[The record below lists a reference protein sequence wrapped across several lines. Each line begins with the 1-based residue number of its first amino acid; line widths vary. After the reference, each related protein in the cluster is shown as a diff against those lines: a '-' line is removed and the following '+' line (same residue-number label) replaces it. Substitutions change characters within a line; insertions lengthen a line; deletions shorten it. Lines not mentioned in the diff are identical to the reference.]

1 MKFLTHPSPTLRY
14 RNRSIRLT
22 PEGVL
27 FLFLTLLVGVT
38 AINTGNN
45 LLYLLMALMLTL
57 IMISGVLSEWCLKGI
72 QIEHRLPLH
81 MFAQDSVAC
90 RWVVKNK
97 KRFFPSFTIKIA
109 VQYPDLI
116 SNQDALFTR
125 ILAGST
131 LFHTT
136 PLVFGRRGMFCTKGY
151 ELSTAFP
158 FGFFEK
164 AVSISSPS
172 EVVVYPKL
180 HRLWMVQSSSRLGGD
195 SQEVKKKGRGPALY
209 NLRDYQHGDDSR
221 NIHWKISARHAKLF
235 IQEHEKEEERK
246 VQIWLSNLLPV
257 GARAATL
264 KEGSSDAPTPRASTG
279 KARRSLYPPVGARA
293 AHTKESGRLT
303 DSAAFVH
310 GAPSS
315 SRHEPS
321 DLPAGRPV
329 PPELTAEFDEAV
341 SLAAS
346 LVHTFA
352 QKGYGVG
359 LSTLDHEIPPSQGI
373 SHRNRILHH
382 LALVDLLTSKSP
394 SHSFDRLA
402 GRLTRSHQLIL
413 ILPWEDPF
421 WKARE
426 AYFTKVIT
434 LSQWKA
440 TRAEDLTL

>member
-1 MKFLTHPSPTLRY
+1 MKFLTSPSPILRY

-22 PEGVL
+22 SEGVL

-81 MFAQDSVAC
+81 LFAHDSVVC
-90 RWVVKNK
+90 RWVVRNK
-97 KRFFPSFTIKIA
+97 KRLFPSFTLKVTA
-109 VQYPDLI
+109 QYPDMVA
-116 SNQDALFTR
+116 NPGAFFPR

-136 PLVFGRRGMFCTKGY
+136 TLVFSRRGIFHSKGH

-158 FGFFEK
+158 FGLFEK
-164 AVSISSPS
+164 TVLIPSPS

-180 HRLWMVQSSSRLGGD
+180 HRLWMVQNSSQLAGD
-195 SQEVKKKGRGPALY
+195 AQEVRKKGRGPALY
-209 NLRDYQHGDDSR
+209 SLRDYQQGDDSR
-221 NIHWKISARHAKLF
+221 NIHWKISARQAKLF

-246 VQIWLSNLLPV
+246 VQIWLSNQLPV
-257 GARAATL
+257 GARAATQR
-264 KEGSSDAPTPRASTG
+264 EGSSDLPAARLPQPDRQAGDGQGRQVPPTPRARAG
-279 KARRSLYPPVGARA
+279 KARRSLYPPV
-293 AHTKESGRLT
+293 
-303 DSAAFVH
+303 D
-310 GAPSS
+310 AP
-315 SRHEPS
+315 
-321 DLPAGRPV
+321 DAG
-329 PPELTAEFDEAV
+329 PPLSPKLAEQFEEAV

-359 LSTLDHEIPPSQGI
+359 LTTLDREIPASQGM
-373 SHRNRILHH
+373 SHRNRILRH
-382 LALVDLLTSKSP
+382 LALVDTHSSQNLPKSA
-394 SHSFDRLA
+394 DRLT
-402 GRLTRSHQLIL
+402 GRLSQPHQLIL
-413 ILPWEDPF
+413 VLPWEDPF

-426 AYFTKVIT
+426 SYFTKVIT
-434 LSQWKA
+434 PSQWRA
-440 TRAEDLTL
+440 TQTGDWVL

>member
-1 MKFLTHPSPTLRY
+1 MKFLIHPSPTLRY

-22 PEGVL
+22 SEGVF

-57 IMISGVLSEWCLKGI
+57 IMISGALSEWCLKGI

-81 MFAQDSVAC
+81 IFAQDSAAC
-90 RWVVKNK
+90 RWVIRNK
-97 KRFFPSFTIKIA
+97 KRLFPSFTIKVT

-116 SNQDALFTR
+116 SKQDAFFTR

-136 PLVFGRRGMFCTKGY
+136 TLVFGHRGLFCSKGY

-158 FGFFEK
+158 FGLFEK
-164 AVSISSPS
+164 TLSISSPS

-180 HRLWMVQSSSRLGGD
+180 HRLWMVQSGSRLAGD
-195 SQEVKKKGRGPALY
+195 SQEIPKKGRGPALY

-221 NIHWKISARHAKLF
+221 NIHWKISARQAKLF

-246 VQIWLSNLLPV
+246 VQIWLSNQLPV
-257 GARAATL
+257 GARVTTL
-264 KEGSSDAPTPRASTG
+264 ADSSANPKGQASARIGFTDAR
-279 KARRSLYPPVGARA
+279 PP
-293 AHTKESGRLT
+293 L
-303 DSAAFVH
+303 
-310 GAPSS
+310 
-315 SRHEPS
+315 
-321 DLPAGRPV
+321 
-329 PPELTAEFDEAV
+329 PPELAEQFEEAV

-346 LVHTFA
+346 LVHTFT

-359 LSTLDHEIPPSQGI
+359 LSTLDHEIPPSQGM

-382 LALVDLLTSKSP
+382 LALMDTLSSKNLPKST
-394 SHSFDRLA
+394 DRLA
-402 GRLTRSHQLIL
+402 ARLSRSHQLIL

-421 WKARE
+421 WKSRE
-426 AYFTKVIT
+426 TYFTKVIT
-434 LSQWKA
+434 PSQW
-440 TRAEDLTL
+440 RADRTGDLAL

>member
-1 MKFLTHPSPTLRY
+1 MKFLIHPSPTLRY

-22 PEGVL
+22 SEGVF

-57 IMISGVLSEWCLKGI
+57 IMISGALSEWCLKGI

-81 MFAQDSVAC
+81 IFAQDPAAC
-90 RWVVKNK
+90 RWVIRNR
-97 KRFFPSFTIKIA
+97 KRLFPSFTIKVT

-116 SNQDALFTR
+116 SKQDAFFTR
-125 ILAGST
+125 LLAGST

-136 PLVFGRRGMFCTKGY
+136 TLVFGHRGLFCSKGY

-158 FGFFEK
+158 FGLFEK
-164 AVSISSPS
+164 TLSISSPS

-180 HRLWMVQSSSRLGGD
+180 HRLWMVQSGSRLAGD
-195 SQEVKKKGRGPALY
+195 SQEIPKKGRGPALY

-221 NIHWKISARHAKLF
+221 NIHWKISARQAKLF

-246 VQIWLSNLLPV
+246 VQIWLSNQLPV
-257 GARAATL
+257 GARVAIQ
-264 KEGSSDAPTPRASTG
+264 EEESSDASPPHARAG
-279 KARRSLYPPVGARA
+279 KPRRSPYPPVEAPDARPP
-293 AHTKESGRLT
+293 L
-303 DSAAFVH
+303 
-310 GAPSS
+310 
-315 SRHEPS
+315 
-321 DLPAGRPV
+321 
-329 PPELTAEFDEAV
+329 PPELAEQFEEAV

-346 LVHTFA
+346 LVHTFT

-359 LSTLDHEIPPSQGI
+359 LSTLDHEIPPSQGM

-382 LALVDLLTSKSP
+382 LALMDTLSSKNLPKST
-394 SHSFDRLA
+394 DRLA
-402 GRLTRSHQLIL
+402 ARLSRSHQLIL

-421 WKARE
+421 WKSRE
-426 AYFTKVIT
+426 TYFTKVIT
-434 LSQWKA
+434 PSQW
-440 TRAEDLTL
+440 RADPTGDLAL

>member
-1 MKFLTHPSPTLRY
+1 MKFLTHPSPILRY

-72 QIEHRLPLH
+72 QVEHRLPLH
-81 MFAQDSVAC
+81 IFAQDSVVC
-90 RWVVKNK
+90 RWMVRNK
-97 KRFFPSFTIKIA
+97 KRFFPSFTIKVAI
-109 VQYPDLI
+109 QYPDLV
-116 SNQDALFTR
+116 SNQDAFFTR
-125 ILAGST
+125 ILSGST
-131 LFHTT
+131 LSHTT
-136 PLVFGRRGMFCTKGY
+136 TLVFGRRGTFCTKGY

-164 AVSISSPS
+164 TVSISSPS

-180 HRLWMVQSSSRLGGD
+180 HRLWMVQSGSQLAGD
-195 SQEVKKKGRGPALY
+195 AQEVKKKGRGPALY

-246 VQIWLSNLLPV
+246 VQIWLSNQLPV
-257 GARAATL
+257 GARPETQ
-264 KEGSSDAPTPRASTG
+264 KE
-279 KARRSLYPPVGARA
+279 
-293 AHTKESGRLT
+293 ES
-303 DSAAFVH
+303 
-310 GAPSS
+310 
-315 SRHEPS
+315 S
-321 DLPAGRPV
+321 DLPAGRQV
-329 PPELTAEFDEAV
+329 PPTPRARAGKALRSLYPPAEVSDTESQLSPELAEQFEEAV

-359 LSTLDHEIPPSQGI
+359 LSTLDRDIPPSQGI

-382 LALVDLLTSKSP
+382 LALVDTLSSKSLP
-394 SHSFDRLA
+394 KGVDRLT
-402 GRLTRSHQLIL
+402 GRLSRSHQLIL

-434 LSQWKA
+434 LSQWRA
-440 TRAEDLTL
+440 TRTGELAL

>member
-1 MKFLTHPSPTLRY
+1 MKFLTSPSPTLRY

-81 MFAQDSVAC
+81 LFAHDSVVC
-90 RWVVKNK
+90 RWVVRNK
-97 KRFFPSFTIKIA
+97 KRLFPSFTLKVTA
-109 VQYPDLI
+109 QYPDMVA
-116 SNQDALFTR
+116 NPGAFFPR

-131 LFHTT
+131 HFHTT
-136 PLVFGRRGMFCTKGY
+136 ILVFGRRGIFHSKGH

-158 FGFFEK
+158 FGLFEK
-164 AVSISSPS
+164 TVLIPSPS

-180 HRLWMVQSSSRLGGD
+180 HRLWMVQSDSHLAGD
-195 SQEVKKKGRGPALY
+195 AQEVRKKGLGPALY
-209 NLRDYQHGDDSR
+209 SLRDYQQGDDSR
-221 NIHWKISARHAKLF
+221 NIHWKISARQAKLF

-246 VQIWLSNLLPV
+246 VQIWLSNQLPV
-257 GARAATL
+257 GARAATQT
-264 KEGSSDAPTPRASTG
+264 EGSSDAPTPRAGAG
-279 KARRSLYPPVGARA
+279 KARRSLYPPA
-293 AHTKESGRLT
+293 E
-303 DSAAFVH
+303 
-310 GAPSS
+310 APDAG
-315 SRHEPS
+315 PP
-321 DLPAGRPV
+321 LPPK
-329 PPELTAEFDEAV
+329 LAEQFEEAV

-359 LSTLDHEIPPSQGI
+359 LSTLDREIPASQGM
-373 SHRNRILHH
+373 SHRNRILRH
-382 LALVDLLTSKSP
+382 LALVDTHSSKNLPKSA
-394 SHSFDRLA
+394 DRLT
-402 GRLTRSHQLIL
+402 GRLSQSHQLIL
-413 ILPWEDPF
+413 VLPWEDPF

-426 AYFTKVIT
+426 SYFTKVIT
-434 LSQWKA
+434 PSQWRA
-440 TRAEDLTL
+440 TQTGDLVL

>member
-1 MKFLTHPSPTLRY
+1 MKFLTHPSPILRY

-27 FLFLTLLVGVT
+27 FLILTLLVGVT

-72 QIEHRLPLH
+72 QVEHRLPLH
-81 MFAQDSVAC
+81 IFAQDSVVC
-90 RWVVKNK
+90 RWMVRNK
-97 KRFFPSFTIKIA
+97 KRFFPSFTIKVT
-109 VQYPDLI
+109 VQYPTLV
-116 SNQDALFTR
+116 SNQDAFFTR
-125 ILAGST
+125 ILSGSA
-131 LFHTT
+131 LSHTT
-136 PLVFGRRGMFCTKGY
+136 ALVFGHRGTFYTKGY

-164 AVSISSPS
+164 TVSIPSPS

-180 HRLWMVQSSSRLGGD
+180 HQLWMVQSGSLLAGD
-195 SQEVKKKGRGPALY
+195 AQEVRKKGRGPALY

-246 VQIWLSNLLPV
+246 VQIWLSNRLPV
-257 GARAATL
+257 GARVETQ
-264 KEGSSDAPTPRASTG
+264 KEGSSDASTPRARAG
-279 KARRSLYPPVGARA
+279 KALRSLYPPAE
-293 AHTKESGRLT
+293 TSDTESQL
-303 DSAAFVH
+303 
-310 GAPSS
+310 SS
-315 SRHEPS
+315 
-321 DLPAGRPV
+321 
-329 PPELTAEFDEAV
+329 ELAQQFEEAV

-346 LVHTFA
+346 LVHTFS

-359 LSTLDHEIPPSQGI
+359 LSTLDREIPPGQGI

-382 LALVDLLTSKSP
+382 LALVDTVSSNSLPKGV
-394 SHSFDRLA
+394 DRLT
-402 GRLTRSHQLIL
+402 GRLSRSHQLIL
-413 ILPWEDPF
+413 ILPWDDPF
-421 WKARE
+421 WKDRG

-434 LSQWKA
+434 LSQWRA
-440 TRAEDLTL
+440 TRTGEFAL